1 MYYMTK
7 RNLLTT
13 IGMLAVV
20 SAFAQKEY
28 PSRAPMTPAMSE
40 NWTPQPPIV
49 TPGKAPAEAIGAPS
63 DAIILLMVKTCLNG
77 KTLKDK
83 LRDGLFMMEYSQ

>member
-28 PSRAPMTPAMSE
+28 PSRAPMTP
-40 NWTPQPPIV
+40 
-49 TPGKAPAEAIGAPS
+49 IGHLSLPS
-63 DAIILLMVKTCLNG
+63 LLREKHRQKQSVHRLMLLSYLMVKTCLNG

>member
-20 SAFAQKEY
+20 SALPRKNIPLVRQ
-28 PSRAPMTPAMSE
+28 
-40 NWTPQPPIV
+40 
-49 TPGKAPAEAIGAPS
+49 
-63 DAIILLMVKTCLNG
+63 
-77 KTLKDK
+77 
-83 LRDGLFMMEYSQ
+83 

>member
-28 PSRAPMTPAMSE
+28 PSRAPMTPAMLLSY
-40 NWTPQPPIV
+40 
-49 TPGKAPAEAIGAPS
+49 
-63 DAIILLMVKTCLNG
+63 LMVKTCLNG

>member
-40 NWTPQPPIV
+40 YWTHRYS
-49 TPGKAPAEAIGAPS
+49 GKSTGRS
-63 DAIILLMVKTCLNG
+63 NRCTV
-77 KTLKDK
+77 
-83 LRDGLFMMEYSQ
+83 

>member
-28 PSRAPMTPAMSE
+28 PSRAPMTPAMSSHRYS
-40 NWTPQPPIV
+40 
-49 TPGKAPAEAIGAPS
+49 GKSTGRS
-63 DAIILLMVKTCLNG
+63 NRCTV
-77 KTLKDK
+77 
-83 LRDGLFMMEYSQ
+83 

>member
-28 PSRAPMTPAMSE
+28 PLVR
-40 NWTPQPPIV
+40 Q
-49 TPGKAPAEAIGAPS
+49 
-63 DAIILLMVKTCLNG
+63 
-77 KTLKDK
+77 
-83 LRDGLFMMEYSQ
+83 

>member
-13 IGMLAVV
+13 IGMLSVV

-28 PSRAPMTPAMSE
+28 PSPAPMTPAM
-40 NWTPQPPIV
+40 
-49 TPGKAPAEAIGAPS
+49 
-63 DAIILLMVKTCLNG
+63 
-77 KTLKDK
+77 
-83 LRDGLFMMEYSQ
+83 

>member
-1 MYYMTK
+1 MKPMYYMTK

-40 NWTPQPPIV
+40 YWTPQPPIV
-49 TPGKAPAEAIGAPS
+49 TPGKAPAEAIG
-63 DAIILLMVKTCLNG
+63 LNW